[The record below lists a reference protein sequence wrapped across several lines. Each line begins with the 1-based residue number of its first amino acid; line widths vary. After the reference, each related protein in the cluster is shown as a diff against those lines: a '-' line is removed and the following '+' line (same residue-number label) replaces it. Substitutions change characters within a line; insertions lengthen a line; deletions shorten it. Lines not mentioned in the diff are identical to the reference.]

1 MIGWTSIVYG
11 AALSALAAA
20 AALRLGLRE
29 RRISAIVSAAVA
41 AAAGPTAWNAIL
53 HHLGGRRFFVD
64 APITVFPVSWQDTG
78 SGVFATAAA
87 SLILGFGALH
97 AATGRALARAALT
110 CGIAALLVDI
120 YLY

>member
-1 MIGWTSIVYG
+1 MIGWSSILYG

-20 AALRLGLRE
+20 AAVRLGLRE
-29 RRISAIVSAAVA
+29 RRITVIVSAAVA
-41 AAAGPTAWNAIL
+41 AAAAPIAWNAIL
-53 HHLGGRRFFVD
+53 RHLGGRQFFVD

-87 SLILGFGALH
+87 SLILGFGAMH
-97 AATGRALARAALT
+97 AATARALAGAALT
-110 CGIAALLVDI
+110 CGVAALLVDI